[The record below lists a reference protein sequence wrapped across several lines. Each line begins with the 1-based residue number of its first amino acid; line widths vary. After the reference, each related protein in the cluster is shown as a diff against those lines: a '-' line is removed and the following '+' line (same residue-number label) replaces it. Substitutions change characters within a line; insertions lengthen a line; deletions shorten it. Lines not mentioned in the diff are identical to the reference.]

1 MTWRSL
7 LASALALTLFF
18 VPADARRKP
27 KLEPK
32 IKVSCVGNSIT
43 YGMRLDDREKE
54 SYPAQLQALLGDRYE
69 VGNFGKSGAT
79 LLRHGH
85 RPYFEQEEFRQAMAF
100 AGDIVV
106 IHLGINDTD
115 PRNWPHFQ
123 DEFVG
128 DYLALIDSLRS
139 VNPQAR
145 FLIARMTPIGSNH
158 SRFISGTKTW
168 HGQIQEAIETV
179 AEASGAELIDFYE
192 PLHRYPWM
200 FPDAVHPDAEGAGI
214 LAKTVYSGITGDYGG
229 LRVSPMF
236 SDHMVLPREKDFLIR
251 GTADAREKVMV
262 TVDGDVLEAVAN
274 NRGQWCVL
282 VPHRPAKVGA
292 ELRIETAKSSLVYR
306 DVAFGDIWLC
316 SGQSNME
323 FEVRQ
328 SSDAA
333 PRPDA
338 GLRLYDM
345 KCNWRTDNVAWPAS
359 ALDSVNHLQY
369 FAPTR
374 WTPASDAAIAR
385 FSAVGY
391 AFGQMLRDSLQVPI
405 GLICN
410 AVGGSTAESWI
421 DRETLETRYP
431 AILRDWLHNDLI
443 MEWARGRAEK
453 NLSNRPASVEGY
465 GLVPARHPYEP
476 CYNFEAGILPLDH
489 YPITGV
495 IWYQGESNAERV
507 EVHEELFPLLVDS
520 WRNYFSQDGRS
531 GSAMTPTVILGSAP
545 TVIPGST
552 PTAIP
557 GLTPTVIPGL
567 TGNLPFYYVQLSS
580 LNRPSWPIFRD
591 SQRRLLASRPGL
603 GMAVT
608 SDLGDPTDVH
618 YRQKRPVGERLALQA
633 LEKHYGHA
641 VKADGPLAKE
651 AVLVGQ
657 EVDVNFYPQDA
668 LCSADG
674 GPIVGFEV
682 QDATDGLFHA
692 VGAEIDRNSVI
703 LNCSAIKRPVAVRYA
718 WQPYTRAN
726 LVNAAGLPASTF
738 RLPVR

>member
-1 MTWRSL
+1 MTRSTQDKRPAL
-7 LASALALTLFF
+7 WLVGLSLAFVLAA

-27 KLEPK
+27 KVEPR

-43 YGMRLDDREKE
+43 YGMRLEDRERE
-54 SYPAQLQALLGDRYE
+54 SYPAQLQEMLGDRYE

-100 AGDIVV
+100 AGDIVM
-106 IHLGINDTD
+106 IHLGVNDTD
-115 PRNWPHFQ
+115 PRNWPHFR

-139 VNPQAR
+139 VNPKAR
-145 FLIARMTPIGSNH
+145 FLIARMTPIGSDH

-168 HGQIQEAIETV
+168 HGQIQQAIEAV
-179 AEASGAELIDFYE
+179 ADAAGAELIDFYE
-192 PLHRYPWM
+192 PLYRYPWM

-214 LAKTVYSGITGDYGG
+214 LAKTVYQGISGDYGG
-229 LRVSPMF
+229 LQVSPVF
-236 SDHMVLPREKDFLIR
+236 SDHMVLPRDKDFLIR
-251 GTADAREKVMV
+251 GTADAREKVKV

-274 NRGQWCVL
+274 NRGEWCVL
-282 VPHRPAKVGA
+282 VPHRPAKEGA
-292 ELRIETAKSSLVYR
+292 ELRIETAARSLVYA

-333 PRPDA
+333 ARPDA
-338 GLRLYDM
+338 GLRLYDL
-345 KCNWRTDNVAWPAS
+345 KARWRTDNVAWPAS

-369 FAPTR
+369 F
-374 WTPASDAAIAR
+374 TPASWIPASADAIAR

-410 AVGGSTAESWI
+410 AVGGSTTESWV

-431 AILRDWLHNDLI
+431 AFLRDWLHNDLI

-453 NLSNRPASVEGY
+453 NLAKRPEKAEGY
-465 GLVPARHPYEP
+465 AIVPTRHPYEP

-507 EVHEELFPLLVDS
+507 EVHEDLFPLLVDS
-520 WRNYFSQDGRS
+520 WRQYFS
-531 GSAMTPTVILGSAP
+531 
-545 TVIPGST
+545 
-552 PTAIP
+552 
-557 GLTPTVIPGL
+557 VIPGL

-580 LNRPSWPIFRD
+580 LNRTCWPIFRD
-591 SQRRLLASRPGL
+591 SQRRLMDCRPGI

-608 SDLGDPTDVH
+608 TDLGDPTDVH
-618 YRQKRPVGERLALQA
+618 YREKKPVGERLALQA
-633 LEKHYGHA
+633 LANHYGHN
-641 VKADGPLAKE
+641 VVADGPLPQG
-651 AVLVGQ
+651 LTYFGSSL
-657 EVDVNFYPQDA
+657 EVDFGAQTSLRTSDDRPVT
-668 LCSADG
+668 
-674 GPIVGFEV
+674 GFEV
-682 QDATDGLFHA
+682 QDSADGLFHPVEA
-692 VGAEIDRNSVI
+692 KIDGNRV
-703 LNCSAIKRPVAVRYA
+703 LLDCSALKHPMAVRYA

-726 LVNAAGLPASTF
+726 LVNATGLPASTF
-738 RLPVR
+738 RLPVQ

>member
-1 MTWRSL
+1 MTWRNL
-7 LASALALTLFF
+7 LVGALALTLAF

-27 KLEPK
+27 KVEPK

-43 YGMRLDDREKE
+43 YGMRLDDRERE
-54 SYPAQLQALLGDRYE
+54 SYPVRLQEMLGDRYE
-69 VGNFGKSGAT
+69 VANFGKSGAT

-85 RPYFEQEEFRQAMAF
+85 RPYFDQEEFRQAMDF

-139 VNPQAR
+139 VNPKAR
-145 FLIARMTPIGSNH
+145 FLIARMTPIGSH
-158 SRFISGTKTW
+158 HARFISGTKTW
-168 HGQIQEAIETV
+168 HGQIQKEIETV
-179 AEASGAELIDFYE
+179 ADVAGAELIDFYE
-192 PLHRYPWM
+192 PLYHYPWM
-200 FPDAVHPDAEGAGI
+200 FPDAVHPDAVGAGI
-214 LAKTVYSGITGDYGG
+214 LAKTVYQGITGNYGG

-251 GTADAREKVMV
+251 GTADAREKVKV
-262 TVDGDVLEAVAN
+262 TVDGDIIEAVAN

-282 VPHRPAKVGA
+282 VPRRPAKVGA

-374 WTPASDAAIAR
+374 WMPASDAAIAR

-410 AVGGSTAESWI
+410 AVGGSTAESWV

-431 AILRDWLHNDLI
+431 AFLRDWLHNDLI

-453 NLSNRPASVEGY
+453 NLSNRPASVDGY
-465 GLVPARHPYEP
+465 GIVPTRHPYEP

-520 WRNYFSQDGRS
+520 WRNYFSD
-531 GSAMTPTVILGSAP
+531 I
-545 TVIPGST
+545 
-552 PTAIP
+552 
-557 GLTPTVIPGL
+557 
-567 TGNLPFYYVQLSS
+567 PFYFVQLSS
-580 LNRPSWPIFRD
+580 LNRTCWPIFRD
-591 SQRRLLASRPGL
+591 SQRRLMDSRPGL

-651 AVLVGQ
+651 AARVGQ
-657 EVDVNFYPQDA
+657 DVYVDFYPQDA
-668 LCSADG
+668 LRSADG

-682 QDATDGLFHA
+682 QDAADGLFHP
-692 VGAEIDRNSVI
+692 VSAEVTGGLVRLD
-703 LNCSAIKRPVAVRYA
+703 CAAIRAPKAVRYA

-726 LVNAAGLPASTF
+726 LVNATGLPASTF
-738 RLPVR
+738 RLPVD

>member
-1 MTWRSL
+1 MTKIRVISL
-7 LASALALTLFF
+7 FILAFSVLAAT
-18 VPADARRKP
+18 AKGKEKP
-27 KLEPK
+27 
-32 IKVSCVGNSIT
+32 VQRVACVGNSVT
-43 YGMRLDDREKE
+43 YGYGLSDREHTA
-54 SYPAQLQALLGDRYE
+54 YPVVLQQLLGEGFD
-69 VGNFGKSGAT
+69 VQNFGHSGAT

-85 RPYFEQEEFRQAMAF
+85 RPYMQLPEFRQAMDFKA
-100 AGDIVV
+100 DLVV
-106 IHLGINDTD
+106 IHLGLNDTD
-115 PRNWPHFQ
+115 PRNWPHYQ
-123 DEFVG
+123 DEFVE
-128 DYLALIDSLRS
+128 DYLALVDSLRS
-139 VNPQAR
+139 VNPKAR
-145 FLIARMTPIGSNH
+145 FLIARMTPIGSTH

-179 AEASGAELIDFYE
+179 AYAAGAELIDFYE
-192 PLHRYPWM
+192 PLYPYPWM

-214 LAKTVYSGITGDYGG
+214 LAKTVYQGITGDYGG
-229 LRVSPMF
+229 LQVSPMF
-236 SDHMVLPREKDFLIR
+236 SDHMVLPREKPFSIR
-251 GTADAREKVMV
+251 GKADAGEAVQV
-262 TVDGDVLEAVAN
+262 TVDGAVYQAVAD
-274 NRGQWCVL
+274 NRGRWSVE
-282 VPHRPAKVGA
+282 VAPHPAGTGA
-292 ELRIETAKSSLVYR
+292 ELRIGTAKSSLVYR

-374 WTPASDAAIAR
+374 WMPASDAAIAR

-453 NLSNRPASVEGY
+453 NLSNRPEKADGY
-465 GLVPARHPYEP
+465 GLVPTRHPYEP

-489 YPITGV
+489 YPITG
-495 IWYQGESNAERV
+495 ILWYQGESNAERV

-520 WRNYFSQDGRS
+520 WRNYFSD
-531 GSAMTPTVILGSAP
+531 I
-545 TVIPGST
+545 
-552 PTAIP
+552 
-557 GLTPTVIPGL
+557 
-567 TGNLPFYYVQLSS
+567 PFYYVQLSS

-591 SQRRLLASRPGL
+591 SQRRLLGARPGL

-618 YRQKRPVGERLALQA
+618 YRQKRPVGVRLALQA
-633 LEKHYGHA
+633 LEKYYGRT

-651 AVLVGQ
+651 AARVGQ
-657 EVDVNFYPQDA
+657 DVYVDFYPQDA
-668 LCSADG
+668 LRSADG
-674 GPIVGFEV
+674 GPIIGFEV
-682 QDATDGLFHA
+682 LDAADGRYH
-692 VGAEIDRNSVI
+692 
-703 LNCSAIKRPVAVRYA
+703 PVKADVAGGLVRLDCAALREPKAVRYA

-726 LVNAAGLPASTF
+726 LVNATGLPASTF

>member
-1 MTWRSL
+1 MTWRNL
-7 LASALALTLFF
+7 LAGALALTLVF

-27 KLEPK
+27 KVEPG

-43 YGMRLDDREKE
+43 YGMRLDNREE
-54 SYPAQLQALLGDRYE
+54 DCYPAQLQRMLGDRYE

-115 PRNWPHFQ
+115 PRNWPHFR

-139 VNPQAR
+139 VNPKAR

-158 SRFISGTKTW
+158 TRFISGTKTW

-179 AEASGAELIDFYE
+179 ADAAGAELIDFYE
-192 PLHRYPWM
+192 PLHRFPWL
-200 FPDAVHPDAEGAGI
+200 FPDAVHPTAEGASI
-214 LAKTVYSGITGDYGG
+214 LAKTVYRGITGDYGG

-251 GTADAREKVMV
+251 GTADAHEKVKV
-262 TVDGDVLEAVAN
+262 TVDGDILEAEAN

-328 SSDAA
+328 SSDAVL
-333 PRPDA
+333 RPDA

-345 KCNWRTDNVAWPAS
+345 KCNWRTDNVAWPAT

-374 WTPASDAAIAR
+374 WQCASEDAIAR

-410 AVGGSTAESWI
+410 AVGGSTTESWI
-421 DRETLETRYP
+421 DREILETRYP

-453 NLSNRPASVEGY
+453 NLANRPASVEGY
-465 GLVPARHPYEP
+465 GIVPARHPYEP

-489 YPITGV
+489 FPITGV

-520 WRNYFSQDGRS
+520 WRNYFSD
-531 GSAMTPTVILGSAP
+531 V
-545 TVIPGST
+545 
-552 PTAIP
+552 
-557 GLTPTVIPGL
+557 
-567 TGNLPFYYVQLSS
+567 PFYYVQLSS

-591 SQRRLLASRPGL
+591 SQRRLLDSRPGL
-603 GMAVT
+603 GMAVS
-608 SDLGDPTDVH
+608 SDLGDPADVH
-618 YRQKRPVGERLALQA
+618 YRQKKPVGGRLALQA

-641 VKADGPLAKE
+641 VKADGPLARE
-651 AVLVGQ
+651 AARVGQ
-657 EVDVNFYPQDA
+657 DVFIDFYPQEA
-668 LCSADG
+668 LRSADG

-682 QDATDGLFHA
+682 QDAADGLFHP
-692 VGAEIDRNSVI
+692 VSAEVTGGLVRLD
-703 LNCSAIKRPVAVRYA
+703 CAAIRAPKAVRYA

-726 LVNAAGLPASTF
+726 LVNATGLPASTF

>member
-1 MTWRSL
+1 MTWRSILPGL
-7 LASALALTLFF
+7 LALLIVAA
-18 VPADARRKP
+18 PADARRKP
-27 KLEPK
+27 KVDPK

-43 YGMRLDDREKE
+43 YGMRLDDRERE
-54 SYPAQLQALLGDRYE
+54 SYPVRLQEMLGDRYE

-85 RPYFEQEEFRQAMAF
+85 RPYFEQEEFRQAMDF

-106 IHLGINDTD
+106 IHLGVNDTD

-128 DYLALIDSLRS
+128 DYLALIDSLRR
-139 VNPQAR
+139 VNPKAR

-158 SRFISGTKTW
+158 TRFISGTKTW

-192 PLHRYPWM
+192 PLYRYPWM

-214 LAKTVYSGITGDYGG
+214 LAKTVYQGITGNYGG
-229 LRVSPMF
+229 LQVSPMF
-236 SDHMVLPREKDFLIR
+236 SDHMVLPREKPFSIR
-251 GTADAREKVMV
+251 GKADAGESVQV
-262 TVDGDVLEAVAN
+262 TVDGAAYQAVAD
-274 NRGQWCVL
+274 NRGRWGVE
-282 VPHRPAKVGA
+282 VAPHPAGTGSV
-292 ELRIETAKSSLVYR
+292 LRIETAKSSLVYR

-374 WTPASDAAIAR
+374 WMPASDAAIAR

-410 AVGGSTAESWI
+410 AVGGSTAESWV

-431 AILRDWLHNDLI
+431 AFLRDWLHNDLI

-453 NLSNRPASVEGY
+453 NLSNRPEKVEGY
-465 GLVPARHPYEP
+465 GMVPTRHPYEP

-520 WRNYFSQDGRS
+520 WRNYFS
-531 GSAMTPTVILGSAP
+531 
-545 TVIPGST
+545 VIPSE
-552 PTAIP
+552 AKES
-557 GLTPTVIPGL
+557 L
-567 TGNLPFYYVQLSS
+567 LPFYYVQLSS
-580 LNRPSWPIFRD
+580 LNRTCWPIFRD
-591 SQRRLLASRPGL
+591 SQRRLLESRPGM

-651 AVLVGQ
+651 AARVGQ
-657 EVDVNFYPQDA
+657 DVYVDFYPQEA
-668 LCSADG
+668 LRSADG

-682 QDATDGLFHA
+682 QDAADGLFHP
-692 VGAEIDRNSVI
+692 VTAEVTGGLVRLD
-703 LNCSAIKRPVAVRYA
+703 CAAIRAPKAVRYA

-726 LVNAAGLPASTF
+726 LVNATGLPASTF
-738 RLPVR
+738 RLPVD

>member
-1 MTWRSL
+1 MTWRNL
-7 LASALALTLFF
+7 LVSALALTLVF

-27 KLEPK
+27 KVEPK

-43 YGMRLDDREKE
+43 YGMRLDDREHE
-54 SYPAQLQALLGDRYE
+54 SYPVRLQEMLGDRYE

-85 RPYFEQEEFRQAMAF
+85 RPYFEQEEFRQAMEF

-106 IHLGINDTD
+106 IHLGVNDTD
-115 PRNWPHFQ
+115 PRNWPHYQ

-139 VNPQAR
+139 VNPKAR

-158 SRFISGTKTW
+158 TRFISGTKTW

-192 PLHRYPWM
+192 PLYRYPWM

-214 LAKTVYSGITGDYGG
+214 LAKTVYQGITGNYGG

-236 SDHMVLPREKDFLIR
+236 SDHMVLPRDKDFLIR
-251 GTADAREKVMV
+251 GMADAGEKVSV
-262 TVDGDVLEAVAN
+262 SVDGDVLEAVAN

-338 GLRLYDM
+338 GRRLYDM
-345 KCNWRTDNVAWPAS
+345 KCNWRTDNIAWPAT

-374 WTPASDAAIAR
+374 WMPASDAAIAR

-410 AVGGSTAESWI
+410 AVGGSTTESWV

-431 AILRDWLHNDLI
+431 AFLRDWLHNDLI

-453 NLSNRPASVEGY
+453 NLSNRPEKVEGY
-465 GLVPARHPYEP
+465 GIVPTRHPYEP

-520 WRNYFSQDGRS
+520 WRNYFS
-531 GSAMTPTVILGSAP
+531 
-545 TVIPGST
+545 VIPSE
-552 PTAIP
+552 AKES
-557 GLTPTVIPGL
+557 L
-567 TGNLPFYYVQLSS
+567 LPFYYVQLSS
-580 LNRPSWPIFRD
+580 LNRPCWPIFRD

-651 AVLVGQ
+651 AKLEGGIVF
-657 EVDVNFYPQDA
+657 VDFFPATGLQA
-668 LCSADG
+668 ADG
-674 GPIVGFEV
+674 GEIVGFEV
-682 QDATDGLFHA
+682 QDAADGLFHP
-692 VGAEIDRNSVI
+692 VSVRSVSGSVI
-703 LNCSAIKRPVAVRYA
+703 QLEVSAIRAPKAVRYA

-726 LVNAAGLPASTF
+726 LVNATGLPASTF

>member
-1 MTWRSL
+1 MTWRSILPGL
-7 LASALALTLFF
+7 LALLIVAA
-18 VPADARRKP
+18 PADARRKP
-27 KLEPK
+27 KEEPR

-43 YGMRLDDREKE
+43 YGMRLDDRERE

-85 RPYFEQEEFRQAMAF
+85 RPYFDQEEFRQAMDF

-115 PRNWPHFQ
+115 PRNWPHYQ
-123 DEFVG
+123 DEFVE
-128 DYLALIDSLRS
+128 DYLALVDSLRS
-139 VNPQAR
+139 VNPKAR
-145 FLIARMTPIGSNH
+145 FLIARMTPIGSTH

-179 AEASGAELIDFYE
+179 AYAAGAELIDFYE
-192 PLHRYPWM
+192 PLYPYPWM

-214 LAKTVYSGITGDYGG
+214 LAKTVYQGITGDYGG
-229 LRVSPMF
+229 LQVSPMF
-236 SDHMVLPREKDFLIR
+236 SDHMVLPREKPFSIR
-251 GTADAREKVMV
+251 GKADAGEAVQV
-262 TVDGDVLEAVAN
+262 TVDGAVFQAVAD
-274 NRGQWCVL
+274 NRGRWSVE
-282 VPHRPAKVGA
+282 VAPHPAGTGA

-374 WTPASDAAIAR
+374 WMPASDAAIAR

-410 AVGGSTAESWI
+410 AVGGSTAESWV

-431 AILRDWLHNDLI
+431 AFLRDWLHNDLI

-453 NLSNRPASVEGY
+453 NLSNRPSSVEGY
-465 GLVPARHPYEP
+465 GIVPTRHPYEP

-520 WRNYFSQDGRS
+520 WRNYFSD
-531 GSAMTPTVILGSAP
+531 I
-545 TVIPGST
+545 
-552 PTAIP
+552 
-557 GLTPTVIPGL
+557 
-567 TGNLPFYYVQLSS
+567 PFYYVQLSS
-580 LNRPSWPIFRD
+580 LDRPSWPIFRD
-591 SQRRLLASRPGL
+591 SQRRLLECRPGL

-608 SDLGDPTDVH
+608 SDLGDLSDVH

-651 AVLVGQ
+651 AARVGQ
-657 EVDVNFYPQDA
+657 DVFVDFYPQDA
-668 LCSADG
+668 LRSADG

-682 QDATDGLFHA
+682 QDAADGLFHPVA
-692 VGAEIDRNSVI
+692 AEVSGGLVRLDCAALREP
-703 LNCSAIKRPVAVRYA
+703 KAVRYA

-726 LVNAAGLPASTF
+726 LVNATGLPASTF

>member
-1 MTWRSL
+1 MTWRSILPGL
-7 LASALALTLFF
+7 LALLIVAA
-18 VPADARRKP
+18 PADARRKP
-27 KLEPK
+27 KEEPR

-43 YGMRLDDREKE
+43 YGMRLDDRERE

-85 RPYFEQEEFRQAMAF
+85 RPYFDQEEFRQAMDF

-115 PRNWPHFQ
+115 PRNWPHYQ
-123 DEFVG
+123 DEFVE
-128 DYLALIDSLRS
+128 DYLALVDSLRS
-139 VNPQAR
+139 VNPKAR
-145 FLIARMTPIGSNH
+145 FLIARMTPIGSTH

-179 AEASGAELIDFYE
+179 AYAAGAELIDFYE
-192 PLHRYPWM
+192 PLYPYPWM

-214 LAKTVYSGITGDYGG
+214 LAKTVYQGITGDYGG
-229 LRVSPMF
+229 LQVSPMF
-236 SDHMVLPREKDFLIR
+236 SDHMVLPREKPFSIR
-251 GTADAREKVMV
+251 GKADAGEAVQV
-262 TVDGDVLEAVAN
+262 TVDGAVFQAVAD
-274 NRGQWCVL
+274 NRGRWSVE
-282 VPHRPAKVGA
+282 VAPHPAGTGA

-374 WTPASDAAIAR
+374 WMPASDAAIAR

-410 AVGGSTAESWI
+410 AVGGSTAESWV

-431 AILRDWLHNDLI
+431 AFLRDWLHNDLI

-453 NLSNRPASVEGY
+453 NLSNRPSSVEGY
-465 GLVPARHPYEP
+465 GIVPTLHPYEP

-520 WRNYFSQDGRS
+520 WRNYFSD
-531 GSAMTPTVILGSAP
+531 I
-545 TVIPGST
+545 
-552 PTAIP
+552 
-557 GLTPTVIPGL
+557 
-567 TGNLPFYYVQLSS
+567 PFYYVQLSS
-580 LNRPSWPIFRD
+580 LDRPSWPIFRD
-591 SQRRLLASRPGL
+591 SQRRLLECRPGL

-608 SDLGDPTDVH
+608 SDLGDLSDVH

-651 AVLVGQ
+651 AARVGQ
-657 EVDVNFYPQDA
+657 DVFVDFYPQDA
-668 LCSADG
+668 LRSADG

-682 QDATDGLFHA
+682 QDAADGLFHPVA
-692 VGAEIDRNSVI
+692 AEVSGGLVRLDCAALREP
-703 LNCSAIKRPVAVRYA
+703 KAVRYA

-726 LVNAAGLPASTF
+726 LVNATGLPASTF

>member
-1 MTWRSL
+1 MTWRNL
-7 LASALALTLFF
+7 LVGALALTLVF

-27 KLEPK
+27 KVEPK

-43 YGMRLDDREKE
+43 YGMRLEDRERE
-54 SYPAQLQALLGDRYE
+54 SYPVRLQEMLGDRYE

-85 RPYFEQEEFRQAMAF
+85 RPYFDQEEFRQAMEF

-106 IHLGINDTD
+106 IHLGVNDTD

-139 VNPQAR
+139 VNPKAR

-158 SRFISGTKTW
+158 TRFISGTKTW

-192 PLHRYPWM
+192 PLYPYPWM

-214 LAKTVYSGITGDYGG
+214 LAKTVYQGITGNYGG
-229 LRVSPMF
+229 LRVSSMF
-236 SDHMVLPREKDFLIR
+236 SDHMVLPRDKDFAIR
-251 GTADAREKVMV
+251 GIADAGEKVKV
-262 TVDGDVLEAVAN
+262 SVDGDVLEAVAN
-274 NRGQWCVL
+274 NRGQWSVL
-282 VPHRPAKVGA
+282 VPRRPAKVGA

-328 SSDAA
+328 SSDAV

-345 KCNWRTDNVAWPAS
+345 KCNWRTDNIAWPAS

-374 WTPASDAAIAR
+374 WMPASDAAIAR

-410 AVGGSTAESWI
+410 AVGGSTTESWV

-431 AILRDWLHNDLI
+431 AFLRDWLHNDLI

-465 GLVPARHPYEP
+465 GIVPTRHPYEP

-520 WRNYFSQDGRS
+520 WRNYFS
-531 GSAMTPTVILGSAP
+531 
-545 TVIPGST
+545 VIPSE
-552 PTAIP
+552 AKES
-557 GLTPTVIPGL
+557 V
-567 TGNLPFYYVQLSS
+567 LPFYYVQLSS
-580 LNRPSWPIFRD
+580 LNRTCWPIFRD
-591 SQRRLLASRPGL
+591 SQRRLMDSRPGL

-608 SDLGDPTDVH
+608 TDLGDPADVH

-651 AVLVGQ
+651 AAHVGQ
-657 EVDVNFYPQDA
+657 DVYVDFYPQDA
-668 LCSADG
+668 LRSADG

-682 QDATDGLFHA
+682 QDAADGLFHPVA
-692 VGAEIDRNSVI
+692 AEVSGGLVRLD
-703 LNCSAIKRPVAVRYA
+703 CAAIRAPKAVRYA

>member
-7 LASALALTLFF
+7 LAGALALTLFL

-43 YGMRLDDREKE
+43 YGMRLDDREQE

-85 RPYFEQEEFRQAMAF
+85 RPYFEQEELRKAMAF

-115 PRNWPHFQ
+115 PRNWPHFR

-145 FLIARMTPIGSNH
+145 FLIARMTPIGSTH

-168 HGQIQEAIETV
+168 HGQIQQEIETV

-229 LRVSPMF
+229 LQVSPMF

-251 GTADAREKVMV
+251 GTADAREKVKV
-262 TVDGDVLEAVAN
+262 TVDGDVLEAVAD

-282 VPHRPAKVGA
+282 VPHRPAKAGA
-292 ELRIETAKSSLVYR
+292 ELRIETAKSSLVFR

-328 SSDAA
+328 SSDAV

-369 FAPTR
+369 FAPAR
-374 WTPASDAAIAR
+374 WMPASDVAIAR

-443 MEWARGRAEK
+443 MEWARSRAEK

-531 GSAMTPTVILGSAP
+531 GSAMTTTVISGS
-545 TVIPGST
+545 
-552 PTAIP
+552 
-557 GLTPTVIPGL
+557 TPTVIPGL

-608 SDLGDPTDVH
+608 SDLGDPADVH

-651 AVLVGQ
+651 AAQVGPDVY
-657 EVDVNFYPQDA
+657 VDFSQQDA
-668 LCSADG
+668 LRSADG

-682 QDATDGLFHA
+682 QDAADGLFHPVA
-692 VGAEIDRNSVI
+692 AQVLGGMVRLD
-703 LNCSAIKRPVAVRYA
+703 CSAIRRPIAVRYA
-718 WQPYTRAN
+718 WQPFTRAN
-726 LVNAAGLPASTF
+726 LVNATGLPASTF
-738 RLPVR
+738 RLPIR

>member
-1 MTWRSL
+1 MTWRNL
-7 LASALALTLFF
+7 LAGALALTLVF

-27 KLEPK
+27 KVEPK

-43 YGMRLDDREKE
+43 YGMRLEDREHE
-54 SYPAQLQALLGDRYE
+54 SYPARLQEMLGDRYE
-69 VGNFGKSGAT
+69 VANFGKSGAT

-179 AEASGAELIDFYE
+179 AHAAGTELIDFYG
-192 PLHRYPWM
+192 PLYPYPWM

-214 LAKTVYSGITGDYGG
+214 LAKTVYQGITGDYGG
-229 LRVSPMF
+229 LQVSPMF
-236 SDHMVLPREKDFLIR
+236 SDHMVLPREKPFAIR
-251 GTADAREKVMV
+251 GKADAGESVQV
-262 TVDGDVLEAVAN
+262 TVDGAVYQAFAD
-274 NRGQWCVL
+274 NRGRWGVE
-282 VPHRPAKVGA
+282 VAPHPAGTGSV
-292 ELRIETAKSSLVYR
+292 LRIETAKSSLVYR
-306 DVAFGDIWLC
+306 NVAFGDIWLC

-374 WTPASDAAIAR
+374 WMPASDAAIAR

-431 AILRDWLHNDLI
+431 AILRDWLRNDLI

-453 NLSNRPASVEGY
+453 NLANRPASVEGY
-465 GLVPARHPYEP
+465 GVVPTRHPYEP

-520 WRNYFSQDGRS
+520 WRNYFS
-531 GSAMTPTVILGSAP
+531 
-545 TVIPGST
+545 VIPSE
-552 PTAIP
+552 AKES
-557 GLTPTVIPGL
+557 L
-567 TGNLPFYYVQLSS
+567 LPFYYVQLSS

-591 SQRRLLASRPGL
+591 SQRRLLESRPSL

-608 SDLGDPTDVH
+608 SDLGDPIDVH

-651 AVLVGQ
+651 AACVGQ
-657 EVDVNFYPQDA
+657 DVYVDFYPQDA
-668 LCSADG
+668 LRSADG

-682 QDATDGLFHA
+682 QDAADGLFHPVA
-692 VGAEIDRNSVI
+692 AEVSGGLVRLD
-703 LNCSAIKRPVAVRYA
+703 CAAIRAPKAVRYA

-726 LVNAAGLPASTF
+726 LVNATGLPASTF

>member
-1 MTWRSL
+1 MTWRNL
-7 LASALALTLFF
+7 LAGALALTLVF

-27 KLEPK
+27 KVEPK

-43 YGMRLDDREKE
+43 YGMRLDDRERE
-54 SYPAQLQALLGDRYE
+54 SYPAQLQEMLGDRYE

-85 RPYFEQEEFRQAMAF
+85 RPYFEQEEFRQAMDF

-145 FLIARMTPIGSNH
+145 FLIARMTPIGSHH

-168 HGQIQEAIETV
+168 HGQIQDAIETV
-179 AEASGAELIDFYE
+179 AYAAGAELIDFYE
-192 PLHRYPWM
+192 PLYHYPWM
-200 FPDAVHPDAEGAGI
+200 FPDAVHPDAEGASI
-214 LAKTVYSGITGDYGG
+214 LAKTVYQGITGDYGG
-229 LRVSPMF
+229 LQVSPMF
-236 SDHMVLPREKDFLIR
+236 SDHMVLPREKPFAIR
-251 GTADAREKVMV
+251 GKADAGESVQV
-262 TVDGDVLEAVAN
+262 TVDGAVYQAFAD
-274 NRGQWCVL
+274 NRGRWGVE
-282 VPHRPAKVGA
+282 VAPHPAGTGSV
-292 ELRIETAKSSLVYR
+292 LRIETAKSSLVYR
-306 DVAFGDIWLC
+306 NVAFGDIWLC

-333 PRPDA
+333 LLPDA
-338 GLRLYDM
+338 DLRLYDM

-374 WTPASDAAIAR
+374 WMPASDAAIAR

-391 AFGQMLRDSLQVPI
+391 AFAQMLRDSLQVPI

-410 AVGGSTAESWI
+410 AVGGSTTESWI

-453 NLSNRPASVEGY
+453 NLANRPEKAEGY
-465 GLVPARHPYEP
+465 AIVPTRHPYEP

-520 WRNYFSQDGRS
+520 WRSYFAQDGRS
-531 GSAMTPTVILGSAP
+531 GSAMTT
-545 TVIPGST
+545 
-552 PTAIP
+552 
-557 GLTPTVIPGL
+557 TVIPGL

-591 SQRRLLASRPGL
+591 SQRRLLESRPGL

-608 SDLGDPTDVH
+608 SDLGDPIDVH

-651 AVLVGQ
+651 AACVGQ
-657 EVDVNFYPQDA
+657 DVYVDFYPQDA
-668 LCSADG
+668 LRSADG

-682 QDATDGLFHA
+682 QDAADGLFHPVA
-692 VGAEIDRNSVI
+692 AEVSGGLVRLD
-703 LNCSAIKRPVAVRYA
+703 CAAIRVPKAVRYA

-726 LVNAAGLPASTF
+726 LVNATGLPASTF

>member
-1 MTWRSL
+1 MTWRNL
-7 LASALALTLFF
+7 LVGALALTLVF

-27 KLEPK
+27 KVEPK

-43 YGMRLDDREKE
+43 YGMRLDDRERE
-54 SYPAQLQALLGDRYE
+54 SYPVQLQEMLGDRYE

-139 VNPQAR
+139 VNPRAR
-145 FLIARMTPIGSNH
+145 FLIARMTPIGSHH

-179 AEASGAELIDFYE
+179 AHAAGAELIDFYE
-192 PLHRYPWM
+192 PLYHYPWM
-200 FPDAVHPDAEGAGI
+200 FPDAVHPNAEGAGI
-214 LAKTVYSGITGDYGG
+214 LAKTVYQGITGDYGG
-229 LRVSPMF
+229 LQVSPMF
-236 SDHMVLPREKDFLIR
+236 SDHMVLPREKPFAIR
-251 GTADAREKVMV
+251 GKADAGESVQV
-262 TVDGDVLEAVAN
+262 TVDGAVYQSIAD
-274 NRGQWCVL
+274 NRGRWGVE
-282 VPHRPAKVGA
+282 VAPHPAGTGA
-292 ELRIETAKSSLVYR
+292 VLRIETAKSSLVYR

-374 WTPASDAAIAR
+374 WMPASDAAIAR

-410 AVGGSTAESWI
+410 AVGGSTTESWI

-453 NLSNRPASVEGY
+453 NLANRPASVEGY
-465 GLVPARHPYEP
+465 GVVPTRHPYEP

-520 WRNYFSQDGRS
+520 WRNYFAQDGRS
-531 GSAMTPTVILGSAP
+531 GSAMTT
-545 TVIPGST
+545 
-552 PTAIP
+552 
-557 GLTPTVIPGL
+557 TVIPGL

-591 SQRRLLASRPGL
+591 SQRRLLESRPGL

-651 AVLVGQ
+651 AACVGQ
-657 EVDVNFYPQDA
+657 DVYVDFYPQDA
-668 LCSADG
+668 LRSADG

-682 QDATDGLFHA
+682 QDAADGLFHPVA
-692 VGAEIDRNSVI
+692 AEVSGGLVRLDCAALR
-703 LNCSAIKRPVAVRYA
+703 APQAVRYA
-718 WQPYTRAN
+718 WQPSPRAN
-726 LVNAAGLPASTF
+726 LVNATGLPASTF
-738 RLPVR
+738 RFPVR

>member
-1 MTWRSL
+1 MTWRSILPGL
-7 LASALALTLFF
+7 LALLIVA

-27 KLEPK
+27 KVVPK
-32 IKVSCVGNSIT
+32 VKVSCVGNSIT
-43 YGMRLDDREKE
+43 YGMRLDNRDEE
-54 SYPAQLQALLGDRYE
+54 SYPVQLQRMLGDKYE

-85 RPYFEQEEFRQAMAF
+85 RPYFEQEEFRQAMDF

-139 VNPQAR
+139 VNPKAR

-158 SRFISGTKTW
+158 TRFISGTKTW
-168 HGQIQEAIETV
+168 HGQIQKAIETV
-179 AEASGAELIDFYE
+179 AQASGAELIDFYE
-192 PLHRYPWM
+192 PLYHYPWM
-200 FPDAVHPDAEGAGI
+200 FPDAVHPDAEGAKI
-214 LAKTVYSGITGDYGG
+214 LAKTVYQGITGDYGG
-229 LRVSPMF
+229 LQVSPMF
-236 SDHMVLPREKDFLIR
+236 SDHMVLPRDKDFLIR
-251 GTADAREKVMV
+251 GTANARENVKI
-262 TVDGDVLEAVAN
+262 TVDGSVLVAVAN

-282 VPHRPAKVGA
+282 VPHHSVKEGV
-292 ELRIETAKSSLVYR
+292 ELRIETASRSLVFA

-328 SSDAA
+328 SSDAT
-333 PRPDA
+333 PRPD
-338 GLRLYDM
+338 GSLRLYDM
-345 KCNWRTDNVAWPAS
+345 KANWRTDNVAWPAS
-359 ALDSVNHLQY
+359 ALDFVNHLQY
-369 FAPTR
+369 FAPTS
-374 WTPASDAAIAR
+374 WTPASADAIAR

-431 AILRDWLHNDLI
+431 AFLRDWLHNDLI

-453 NLSNRPASVEGY
+453 NLSNRPNKVEGY
-465 GLVPARHPYEP
+465 GIVPTRHPYEP

-507 EVHEELFPLLVDS
+507 EVHEELFPMLVDS
-520 WRNYFSQDGRS
+520 WRTYFGEDG
-531 GSAMTPTVILGSAP
+531 PTGELFNLGNDGDLYGK
-545 TVIPGST
+545 TRYWFCQNKEI
-552 PTAIP
+552 
-557 GLTPTVIPGL
+557 
-567 TGNLPFYYVQLSS
+567 PFYYVQLSS
-580 LNRPSWPIFRD
+580 LNRTCWPIFRD
-591 SQRRLLASRPGL
+591 SQRRLMDCRPNV

-618 YRQKRPVGERLALQA
+618 YREKKPVGERLALQA
-633 LEKHYGHA
+633 LAKYYGHN
-641 VKADGPLAKE
+641 VVADGPLPQGLTSYGSFLK
-651 AVLVGQ
+651 
-657 EVDVNFYPQDA
+657 VDFGAQTS
-668 LCSADG
+668 LRTSDG
-674 GPIVGFEV
+674 GPVIGFEI
-682 QDATDGLFHA
+682 QDAADGLYHRVEA
-692 VGAEIDRNSVI
+692 KIDGNCI
-703 LNCSAIKRPVAVRYA
+703 FLDCSALKHPMSVRYA
-718 WQPYTRAN
+718 WQPYPRAN

-738 RLPVR
+738 RLPVE